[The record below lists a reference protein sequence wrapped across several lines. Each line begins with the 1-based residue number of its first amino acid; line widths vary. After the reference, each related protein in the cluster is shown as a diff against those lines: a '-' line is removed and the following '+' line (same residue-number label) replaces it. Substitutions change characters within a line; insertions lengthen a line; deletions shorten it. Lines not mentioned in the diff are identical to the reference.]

1 MLFDNPIFGDWYTDL
16 MDVYRNMDVVHG
28 NMDGK
33 ERGKV
38 LEKVPCRIY
47 SVKKNGPRMR
57 QTGAVTDS
65 IDKLACDL
73 AVTLKAGDEL
83 HVIRGGMLGIQE
95 EPERYFA
102 DKPHPY
108 YDPVGGVLSGLEH
121 QEVALLT
128 EEIIS

>member
-1 MLFDNPIFGDWYTDL
+1 MLFDTPVFEGWYTDS
-16 MDVYRNMDVVHG
+16 MDVYRNVDVSSG
-28 NMDGK
+28 NLDGK
-33 ERGKV
+33 KRRLV
-38 LEKVPCRIY
+38 QEKIPCRIY

-57 QTGAVTDS
+57 QTAAMTDS

-73 AVTLKAGDEL
+73 SVEIKAGDEL
-83 HVIRGGMLGIQE
+83 HVVRGGMLGIQGD
-95 EPERYFA
+95 PERYFA
-102 DKPHPY
+102 DRPHPY